1 MKIAILVH
9 CFYPRYFYGTE
20 AYALSLAKE
29 FIRAGHDATVITA
42 SFQGD
47 PAQAAPIERRV
58 WEDVPVISLDKNAWP
73 HASVRETYD
82 QPALREVH
90 AEILGALKPDV
101 LHVCH
106 LINHTAAVIDA
117 AKALNIPVYA
127 TLTDFFG
134 FCLTNKLEA
143 ADGAL
148 CAGPGALRMNCIAC
162 HLKASASR
170 PEAGRI
176 SRWLGRGPWR
186 GLAAAAFA
194 ALAHIAPQRRI
205 GSLRPADI
213 VQRPTRLRAAMSNYT
228 AAIAPSAFLY

>member
-1 MKIAILVH
+1 MTIAILVH

-47 PAQAAPIERRV
+47 PAQAAPIARRG

-127 TLTDFFG
+127 TLTDLVG
-134 FCLTNKLEA
+134 FCLTTKLEA
-143 ADGAL
+143 ADRLNKAYAQAV
-148 CAGPGALRMNCIAC
+148 AGLREELERKDKELRELRAVRQISVKVGRAQLQLARRQRTHRLPSH
-162 HLKASASR
+162 HL
-170 PEAGRI
+170 
-176 SRWLGRGPWR
+176 
-186 GLAAAAFA
+186 
-194 ALAHIAPQRRI
+194 
-205 GSLRPADI
+205 
-213 VQRPTRLRAAMSNYT
+213 RLRTREVRKVFSSNK
-228 AAIAPSAFLY
+228 PL